1 MVTLILSPIHVNVV
15 KFYRTYIIIVVIFI
29 TRGILISAEE
39 MNYNIAPSSRL
50 LYISNELNRQG
61 IDTFVAGAF
70 SENSISNANVI
81 KVKQKWNNVGGR
93 IIFLLHL
100 QLIFLCAFLKKDNK
114 FAIVRGCDM
123 VLLMLFLKIAKK
135 TVFYDFHGYVYK
147 EELSKGHNFLSLL
160 LKLADNLCIYLADY
174 ILVVSE
180 GTRKDLSEK
189 YIHKSLLLPNGI
201 DLNIVSYVDEK
212 SIDRLVTKYEID
224 ANKKII
230 GFIGNW
236 EHRVKVEDIINAKK
250 YLENAIILIVGK
262 GHNFDDLYSRHNH
275 EIIFT
280 NKISHKDAIN
290 LLSIMDICVI
300 PYAKDEVS
308 TPAQDYYSARKTMEY
323 ILLNKPIIVSDVVAK
338 ESFLQNNKNALFYEP
353 GNAED
358 LAMKI
363 RLLLSDENLVASM
376 KEYNLTLIN
385 NISWEYFVKKSLLI
399 DIIINDC

>member
-1 MVTLILSPIHVNVV
+1 MVTLISSPIRVNVV
-15 KFYRTYIIIVVIFI
+15 KFYRIWIIIVVIFI
-29 TRGILISAEE
+29 TKGILISAEE

-70 SENSISNANVI
+70 SENSISNTNVI
-81 KVKQKWNNVGGR
+81 RVKQKWNNVGGR

-100 QLIFLCAFLKKDNK
+100 QLVFLRAFLKKDNK

-123 VLLMLFLKIAKK
+123 ALLMLFLKITNK

-147 EELSKGHNFLSLL
+147 EELSKGHDFLSLL

-201 DLNIVSYVDEK
+201 DLNILSYIDEK
-212 SIDRLVTKYEID
+212 SIGILVTKYEID
-224 ANKKII
+224 VNKKII

-250 YLENAIILIVGK
+250 YLENIIILIVGK
-262 GHNFDDLYSRHNH
+262 GHNFDDLSSKYNH

-300 PYAKDEVS
+300 PYAKDEIS

-338 ESFLQNNKNALFYEP
+338 ESFLQNDKNALFYEP
-353 GNAED
+353 GSAKD

-363 RLLLSDENLVASM
+363 RLLLSNENLVASM

-385 NISWEYFVKKSLLI
+385 NISWEYFVKKSRLI
-399 DIIINDC
+399 DIIRNGC